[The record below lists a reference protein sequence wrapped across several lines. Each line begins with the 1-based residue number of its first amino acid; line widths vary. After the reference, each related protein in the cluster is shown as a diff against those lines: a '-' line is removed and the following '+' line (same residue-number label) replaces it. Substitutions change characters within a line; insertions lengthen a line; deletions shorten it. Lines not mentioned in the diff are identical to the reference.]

1 MSPNG
6 LRDFLHGATP
16 RSANRVKLERWLAA
30 QGQIS
35 RPPNVGQFVRLLNEL
50 AVDLSPKQAL
60 ELGRSLAGLLVE
72 SYEMRR
78 LSPPRWVRDLLRQYE
93 SRSANKRATWPD
105 PAAAGCDARAPRYI
119 LCAVSA
125 VSFSCGETTMAP
137 RPAKTKRRATLS
149 SPKAAEIVSLVED
162 LSSGLG
168 TRDGVVVGRGLAR
181 LLAEAYEA
189 RGRSV
194 PAWVVQLRDYYRRR
208 RTPSPSEPS

>member
-1 MSPNG
+1 MRRGPLGRNESLTVPTLPVPLLRDGLARQAAQFSLRRVAREVGMSPNG

-93 SRSANKRATWPD
+93 SRSGKQASDVA
-105 PAAAGCDARAPRYI
+105 
-119 LCAVSA
+119 
-125 VSFSCGETTMAP
+125 
-137 RPAKTKRRATLS
+137 
-149 SPKAAEIVSLVED
+149 
-162 LSSGLG
+162 
-168 TRDGVVVGRGLAR
+168 
-181 LLAEAYEA
+181 
-189 RGRSV
+189 
-194 PAWVVQLRDYYRRR
+194 
-208 RTPSPSEPS
+208 